1 MTHDLRVALQVCER
15 IAVMRA
21 GRTVEIGEAAATAHA
36 APPHPC
42 TRALSTNAIF

>member
-21 GRTVEIGEAAATAHA
+21 GRTVEIGEAAAVHA
-36 APPHPC
+36 APSHPC